1 MKMIRRSYQIIQ
13 KKYAGINKGNVR
25 LTQSTLILIRPIVA
39 NSTTYNFPVLEND
52 GNNPQPFVDEIRLNL
67 NDEFIAYDI
76 GYYVSATTTGNDLTI
91 TPTNFW
97 FTYAPL
103 EFSNKFVQMCNAWYG
118 KLEVLV
124 NKITRLE
131 KWDLKKH
138 NIIPRT
144 QFKNSTVGL
153 PYATQANLD
162 YSDDGIFP
170 MQPMLTIAGAKK
182 TNINIELVTAVS
194 PTASAIDWTLPDAT
208 TVHFVMDRLVL
219 KFHGMLAQNA
229 ASFQK

>member
-1 MKMIRRSYQIIQ
+1 MKMMRRSYQIILDKYKNI
-13 KKYAGINKGNVR
+13 KKGTVR
-25 LTQSTLILIRPIVA
+25 LTQSTLILIRPIVV
-39 NSTTYNFPVLEND
+39 NSTTYMFPVLEND
-52 GNNPQPFVDEIRLNL
+52 GNNPQPYVDEIRLNQ

-76 GYYVSATTTGNDLTI
+76 GYYVSATLTGGDPTVGTTYYWL
-91 TPTNFW
+91 
-97 FTYAPL
+97 TYAPL
-103 EFSNKFVQMCNAWYG
+103 EFSTKFLQLCNAWYG
-118 KLEVLV
+118 KLEILV

-153 PYATQANLD
+153 PYATQPSLD
-162 YSDDGIFP
+162 YSNDGIFP

-182 TNINIELVTAVS
+182 TNIQLELVTAVS

-208 TVHFVMDRLVL
+208 TAHFVADRLVL
-219 KFHGMLAQNA
+219 KFQGMLAQNA